1 MLAAFPKIRAMQE
14 IDLERVVELSH
25 QLGYLEANLNSV
37 TSNFHLG
44 RSLES
49 HEYYVL
55 IEANL
60 VVAWMNILPRIRLEA
75 PPYLQVATLVVDR
88 EFRGQGLGRMCMAFA
103 EERARA
109 HGLSRV
115 GLMSSTPRIGAHKFY
130 LSAGYEKAKE
140 NYFFQKEI

>member
-1 MLAAFPKIRAMQE
+1 MLAAFPKIRVMQE
-14 IDLERVVELSH
+14 KDLERVVELSH
-25 QLGYLEANLNSV
+25 QLGYLEANLQSV

-55 IEANL
+55 VEGDF
-60 VVAWMNILPRIRLEA
+60 VTAWMNLLPRIRLEA
-75 PPYLQVATLVVDR
+75 PAFLQVATLVVDR
-88 EFRGQGLGRMCMAFA
+88 NFRGKGLGRMFMAFA

-115 GLMSSTPRIGAHKFY
+115 GLMSATPRIGAHQFY
-130 LSAGYEKAKE
+130 LSAGYEKTKE